1 MQLTSALLAFAL
13 AMAQVT
19 FAQEPAPAEPPG
31 DAESRQ
37 PEPAQNEP
45 KQDAISLLGTRFS
58 IVAGAGML
66 WPTSRATREA
76 YGSNHLSPSIAFWT
90 FRSSKGFSFSFD
102 FSWRAF
108 GKGEPGE
115 ANIWATNAGMVWLGR
130 RRTRDL
136 IPYLAL
142 RAGPAIIKVPDR
154 DARLGLSGTLDA
166 GLVLW
171 RRLIVSGR
179 YDILTEAAGVDLSS
193 LSARIAIRLF

>member
-1 MQLTSALLAFAL
+1 MQVTSALLCSAL
-13 AMAQVT
+13 ALAQVT
-19 FAQEPAPAEPPG
+19 AAQEPLAGDPPVE
-31 DAESRQ
+31 ALQ
-37 PEPAQNEP
+37 PEAAENEP
-45 KQDAISLLGTRFS
+45 KQDAISILGTRFS

-66 WPTSRATREA
+66 WPTSRETREV

-90 FRSSKGFSFSFD
+90 FRSRKGFSFSFD

-108 GKGEPGE
+108 GKEGPGE

-142 RAGPAIIKVPDR
+142 RAGPALVKVPER
-154 DARLGLSGTLDA
+154 ATRLGFGGTVDA

-171 RRLIVSGR
+171 RRLIVSAR
-179 YDILTEAAGVDLSS
+179 YDIMTREADVDLSS